1 MDVNER
7 ESIKSVC
14 VWGIECDWGT
24 QGLVHWKLHAALAT
38 DAHGFTRIPDDRDM
52 LRGMMMPFSGALT
65 KDRARRS
72 AKLQRNAALATDA
85 RGFTRI
91 PDDREM
97 LRGMVCRLDSV
108 YTLRVG

>member
-38 DAHGFTRIPDDRDM
+38 DAHGFTRIPDDR
-52 LRGMMMPFSGALT
+52 
-65 KDRARRS
+65 
-72 AKLQRNAALATDA
+72 
-85 RGFTRI
+85 
-91 PDDREM
+91 EM

-108 YTLRVG
+108 YTLRVR

>member
-38 DAHGFTRIPDDRDM
+38 DAHGFTRIPDDR
-52 LRGMMMPFSGALT
+52 
-65 KDRARRS
+65 
-72 AKLQRNAALATDA
+72 
-85 RGFTRI
+85 
-91 PDDREM
+91 EM
-97 LRGMVCRLDSV
+97 LRGMVCRLDAV
-108 YTLRVG
+108 YTLRVR